1 MTTDIKLWPV
11 QAHSQMNTPAY
22 PLTHPQHTHIPC
34 PHTSHKKENSE
45 INVNES

>member
-22 PLTHPQHTHIPC
+22 PLTHPPTHTH
-34 PHTSHKKENSE
+34 TMSSHITQKGKQ
-45 INVNES
+45 